1 MGVKLKLH
9 GKCDNYAFRSMQFY
23 KDTKL
28 LFWVKHLYYLL
39 EVCNFIKSQ
48 NISAKC
54 DNPMFL
60 LDRTFKMVD
69 FAESQSD
76 AIEEL
81 ALLP

>member
-9 GKCDNYAFRSMQFY
+9 GECDNYAFRSMQFY
-23 KDTKL
+23 KGTKL

-39 EVCNFIKSQ
+39 KVCNFIKSQ

-54 DNPMFL
+54 DIPMFL
-60 LDRTFKMVD
+60 LDETFKMVN
-69 FAESQSD
+69 FAESK
-76 AIEEL
+76 AMRLKL